1 MQLDDLNHTNFTS
14 CNLNH
19 VDIRDSSVSDQF
31 ISNSSH
37 MVSQVDNANY
47 GSNEV
52 PATDIE
58 LRCPVCQLLFNS
70 YDQMSRHLNIH
81 NTGKPYVC
89 SHCNASFNQ
98 AENLYVHISLY
109 HTLGVNKSNYNC
121 CLCDKRFLR
130 FSAYKS
136 HLLLHQID
144 ENFVCFTCE
153 QPFESITLYEKHLRT
168 CTLDTRDTKSPSQY
182 RCHVCGMLLSSV
194 GKIKQHYLRRHRVD
208 QLQSGRNSVL
218 NIAPNPES
226 SVDMDLG
233 NVRKSKLRAADYLST
248 MIKNDR
254 RKGRNSFS
262 VLDQLIYEIPSD
274 QPINQDY
281 SNITNSK
288 HKKRKISYSC
298 LLCHKKFL
306 KPSLLRRHITIHTK
320 HKSYECAL
328 CHAKFTQKSS
338 AKTHLLLHM
347 SSVNPRTT
355 YHSTKHNLEPP
366 LTLCSDESTPQ
377 KNTTIK
383 MPEVNP
389 NMTLPVNGSI
399 NILTLPPHN
408 ATSVNTSTPPQ
419 SSVVLQLFIPQYQA
433 SEVTAHEVGTSQTA
447 YDRTPP
453 ILDQNHEKHC
463 SYPKVLSCPVCFRV
477 FKLSKSLAIHMLR
490 HPMVSSRKYR
500 GNNSKNCVQQKCVQS
515 KLSVKSYNKCKR
527 LCSRKLLHRFN
538 RCIHCFKSFRSVN
551 RLKMHIYKTHQG
563 RCTIFECN
571 KCPRRFMSSLGLK
584 RHINL
589 LHRCVKNNNICAICQ
604 ALFYSSS
611 ALKRHMDTH
620 SNERLFSC
628 YICHK
633 RFQFLH
639 SCRRHTRNHSTF
651 ERNKDELRSLSG
663 CFTTNLPTSHRN
675 PVLQNLHKNNSTES
689 KNMGSCLEPYTII
702 GEFMNPVDKCSFY
715 NNTGSNTL
723 EPDNLSVIV
732 QIESPSNNSRSN
744 FVSLSKSTAGC
755 RTFDMTTV
763 DSFNHS
769 LTNFTNLPNS
779 GVVVEHPNDFSEQ
792 QICIWNGFSN
802 ENVSL
807 NKINE
812 PVDMFVI
819 DPSQAFNAID
829 VPIESSLDTYQQPVL
844 FASNIVDHSEFTQN
858 FIVDSSFNTQSVIFN
873 TEPLEN
879 NQTTT
884 NSRYASNA
892 ITSNPDQ
899 VNIVSPIDKAIPLS
913 ETCSD
918 SHKSR
923 VSGKGVSNVVHS
935 SIPTVLPTQHLK
947 LYGCG
952 LCSVVYEDSEKL
964 LHHNR
969 ISHNN
974 TLKSFTCS
982 TCSRSFVNPTLLL
995 SHSRT
1000 HTPEYNGVLNCPL
1013 CPTSIFSKQSALS
1026 RHIIYCHP
1034 LPNSEPFQCARCGMR
1049 FMMMRSLKSHVN
1061 NILNGVD
1068 VCISKLPTAEQGT
1081 GSDDK
1086 NSHIS
1091 TNILTSSKI
1100 NTHRVSSLSS
1110 NLVDEIAKLQPSD
1123 NLSLSEKYLIKAARE
1138 RVENTVSF
1146 PKQKTTYSLN
1156 QQLTSI
1162 INENICSICNRKFT
1176 RKSDLRYHV
1185 NVHNGIRPYEC
1196 DKCHRRFM
1204 KHCELR
1210 QHKFKVHEMTNLNKT
1225 TKNKTLRIKQTLIC
1239 HLCSSRF
1246 SSRSS
1251 LRLHVRLHTGT
1262 RGYGCLYCNS
1272 VFHNP
1277 SHRKR
1282 HLIQCQMKLRP
1293 IVNLSHSPNLRLYS
1307 QQLANTNQVSCQ
1319 PENENN
1325 ILTETTSETVRI
1337 DNSFRQCICDDSNR
1351 EQCNKCTIY
1360 LDILVYTDDMPSNI
1374 TKVVNNVFED
1384 NITQCINTSSC
1395 ELESISAVYFN
1406 PTNSNHSGIVE
1417 EQLINQNIPSSFNSI
1432 LDDQTC
1438 QDLLNPIP
1446 GTSELNQQVTPV
1458 NNEVTNIITNHDNN
1472 NNDCNANQL
1481 VLCSTDN
1488 IFDYVPC
1495 KDIFPVEIELRKQ
1508 TNDLMPNTS
1517 IPRNSSNHISVM
1529 NPIKSVTLKSKSTV
1543 NYLSNKN
1550 FQRLFKCSTCKKT
1563 FTKNSSL
1570 LRHERTHKRLKPFVC
1585 RFCGVGFT
1593 QSFSLTSHELIHTGG
1608 KPYQC
1613 TQCSARFRQSCNLK
1627 RHVKLVHK

>member
-52 PATDIE
+52 PATDID

-477 FKLSKSLAIHMLR
+477 FKLSKSLAVHMLR

-515 KLSVKSYNKCKR
+515 KLSVKSYNKCK
-527 LCSRKLLHRFN
+527 
-538 RCIHCFKSFRSVN
+538 
-551 RLKMHIYKTHQG
+551 
-563 RCTIFECN
+563 
-571 KCPRRFMSSLGLK
+571 
-584 RHINL
+584 
-589 LHRCVKNNNICAICQ
+589 
-604 ALFYSSS
+604 
-611 ALKRHMDTH
+611 
-620 SNERLFSC
+620 
-628 YICHK
+628 
-633 RFQFLH
+633 
-639 SCRRHTRNHSTF
+639 RHTRNHSTF

-675 PVLQNLHKNNSTES
+675 PVLQNLHKNNSTKS
-689 KNMGSCLEPYTII
+689 KNMGSCLEPSTII

-732 QIESPSNNSRSN
+732 QIESPSNNSKSN

-807 NKINE
+807 NKMNE
-812 PVDMFVI
+812 PIDMFVI

-952 LCSVVYEDSEKL
+952 LCSVVYENSEKL

-974 TLKSFTCS
+974 TPKSFTCS

-1123 NLSLSEKYLIKAARE
+1123 NLSLSENYDLVEQDYENDQNDAARE

-1146 PKQKTTYSLN
+1146 PKQKTTHSLN

-1251 LRLHVRLHTGT
+1251 LRLHET
-1262 RGYGCLYCNS
+1262 S
-1272 VFHNP
+1272 FDP
-1277 SHRKR
+1277 
-1282 HLIQCQMKLRP
+1282 CQMKLRP

-1337 DNSFRQCICDDSNR
+1337 DNSFRQCICDDSNG

-1495 KDIFPVEIELRKQ
+1495 KEIFPVEIELRKQ